1 MFVSKLYELKIRN
14 PRDRIVIN
22 RSRERERTSQKN
34 TSLSTGLLGHTELS
48 TISGSPMRSL
58 TDNKTAAALFAGV
71 TLVGALS
78 ACSSP
83 ATGTDASVTEGATPA
98 TNGDYADGTYTET
111 GDYTSPNGAEQVEVT
126 LTLASNVITDVTVVG
141 FGESPNS
148 KQFQG
153 EFIGGIADEV
163 VGKNIDELSVDKVAG
178 SSLTSGGFNNAVE
191 AIKADALAE

>member
-1 MFVSKLYELKIRN
+1 
-14 PRDRIVIN
+14 
-22 RSRERERTSQKN
+22 
-34 TSLSTGLLGHTELS
+34 
-48 TISGSPMRSL
+48 MRSL
-58 TDNKTAAALFAGV
+58 TDNKTAVAIFAGV

-83 ATGTDASVTEGATPA
+83 ATGTDAPVTDRADDAATA
-98 TNGDYADGTYTET
+98 TGGDYADGSYTET
-111 GDYTSPNGAEQVEVT
+111 GDYISPNGAEQVEVT

-153 EFIGGIADEV
+153 EFIDGIAAEV

-178 SSLTSGGFNNAVE
+178 SSLTSGGFNKAV
-191 AIKADALAE
+191 AVIKADALAN